1 MAVTFEFGLR
11 LDEIQRS
18 QAVPPAFS
26 LPHHPNPTYLV
37 LTVPNDDHRGSRAHR
52 VPADDDGGDIWSPK
66 IRRHREIELTDTQI
80 ENPRLILISI
90 SV

>member
-11 LDEIQRS
+11 IDEIHRARQCRQRS
-18 QAVPPAFS
+18 PSTITPIPLISSSPPPTATTEGPDHAQS
-26 LPHHPNPTYLV
+26 LRT
-37 LTVPNDDHRGSRAHR
+37 TTE
-52 VPADDDGGDIWSPK
+52 GDIWPSK

>member
-11 LDEIQRS
+11 LDEIHRARQCRQRS
-18 QAVPPAFS
+18 PSPITPIPLISSS
-26 LPHHPNPTYLV
+26 LPPNG
-37 LTVPNDDHRGSRAHR
+37 DHRGFRSHR
-52 VPADDDGGDIWSPK
+52 VPADDDGGDIWLPK